1 MWGNNKIRSSKIET
15 LIGQSIEL
23 DGDLNFSG
31 GLHLDGKI
39 NGNVSSENGSNSV
52 LVVSEQGQING
63 DVSVPFAVINGTV
76 NGNVYASEKLEL
88 SNKACITGNVHYNV
102 LEMASGAS
110 VNGNMLH
117 DNKERHLL
125 EHHAKPVEKHENT
138 HEDTHEEHDQKMNDA
153 ALAKG

>member
-1 MWGNNKIRSSKIET
+1 MWGSNKIRSSKIET

-31 GLHLDGKI
+31 GLHLDGKV

-52 LVVSEQGQING
+52 LVVSEQGQISG
-63 DVSVPFAVINGTV
+63 DVSVPYAVINGTIK
-76 NGNVYASEKLEL
+76 GNVYASEKLEL
-88 SNKACITGNVHYNV
+88 SHKACITGNVHYNV

-117 DNKERHLL
+117 ENNERQLL
-125 EHHAKPVEKHENT
+125 EHHVKPAEKRQDELEQAEQTEQNVH
-138 HEDTHEEHDQKMNDA
+138 DA
-153 ALAKG
+153 AMAKG

>member
-1 MWGNNKIRSSKIET
+1 MWGNKKIRSSKIDT

-31 GLHLDGKI
+31 GLHLDGRV
-39 NGNVSSENGSNSV
+39 NGNVTAENGSNPV
-52 LVVSEQGQING
+52 LVVSEQGQISG
-63 DVSVPFAVINGTV
+63 DVNVPYAVINGTIK
-76 NGNVYASEKLEL
+76 GNVYASEKLEL

-117 DNKERHLL
+117 DNQDRQLL
-125 EHHAKPVEKHENT
+125 EHHARPA
-138 HEDTHEEHDQKMNDA
+138 DRHEEPEVGISEEAM
-153 ALAKG
+153 AKG

>member
-1 MWGNNKIRSSKIET
+1 MWGSNKIRSSKIET

-39 NGNVSSENGSNSV
+39 NGNVSSEKGSNSV
-52 LVVSEQGQING
+52 LVVSEQGQISG
-63 DVSVPFAVINGTV
+63 DVSVPYAVINGTI

-117 DNKERHLL
+117 ENNERQLL
-125 EHHAKPVEKHENT
+125 EHHTRPTGNQQ
-138 HEDTHEEHDQKMNDA
+138 EEHEQPEQPEQKINDA
-153 ALAKG
+153 AMAKG

>member
-1 MWGNNKIRSSKIET
+1 MWGGNKIRSSKIET
-15 LIGQSIEL
+15 LIGQSIEV

-31 GLHLDGKI
+31 GLHLDGTIK
-39 NGNVSSENGSNSV
+39 GNVTSEKGSNSV
-52 LVVSEQGQING
+52 LVVSEQGQIHG
-63 DVSVPFAVINGTV
+63 DVSVPYAVINGTI

-88 SNKACITGNVHYNV
+88 SHKACITGNVHYNV

-117 DNKERHLL
+117 ENQERQLL
-125 EHHAKPVEKHENT
+125 EHHAKPLEN
-138 HEDTHEEHDQKMNDA
+138 HDQAQTQSEQDMDDA

>member
-1 MWGNNKIRSSKIET
+1 MWGNKKIKSSKIDT

-39 NGNVSSENGSNSV
+39 NGNVSSDNGSNSV
-52 LVVSEQGQING
+52 LVVSEQGEISG
-63 DVSVPFAVINGTV
+63 DVNVPYAVINGTIK
-76 NGNVYASEKLEL
+76 GNVYASEKLEL

-117 DNKERHLL
+117 DNKGTQLL
-125 EHHAKPVEKHENT
+125 EHHAQPAET
-138 HEDTHEEHDQKMNDA
+138 REEPEVNLSDEIM
-153 ALAKG
+153 AKG

>member
-1 MWGNNKIRSSKIET
+1 MLGKKKIRSSKIDT

-39 NGNVSSENGSNSV
+39 NGNVTSENGSNSV
-52 LVVSEQGQING
+52 LVVSEQGQISG
-63 DVSVPFAVINGTV
+63 DVSVPYAVINGTIK
-76 NGNVYASEKLEL
+76 GNVYASEKLEL
-88 SNKACITGNVHYNV
+88 SNKARITGNVHYNV

-117 DNKERHLL
+117 DKQDRQLL
-125 EHHAKPVEKHENT
+125 EHHAEPVEAR
-138 HEDTHEEHDQKMNDA
+138 EEPDVGISDEA
-153 ALAKG
+153 VASG

>member
-1 MWGNNKIRSSKIET
+1 MWGGNKIRSSKIET
-15 LIGQSIEL
+15 LIGQSIEI
-23 DGDLNFSG
+23 DGDLNFKG

-39 NGNVSSENGSNSV
+39 TGNVTSEKGSSSV
-52 LVVSEQGQING
+52 LVVSEQGVITG
-63 DVSVPFAVINGTV
+63 DVSVPYAVINGKV
-76 NGNVYASEKLEL
+76 KGNVYASEKLEL

-117 DNKERHLL
+117 EKNEQHLL
-125 EHHAKPVEKHENT
+125 EHQAMPADKREESAHEDSAKVEKV
-138 HEDTHEEHDQKMNDA
+138 

>member
-1 MWGNNKIRSSKIET
+1 MWGSNKIRSSKIET

-39 NGNVSSENGSNSV
+39 NGNVSSEKGSNSV
-52 LVVSEQGQING
+52 LVVSEQGQISG
-63 DVSVPFAVINGTV
+63 DVSVPYAVINGTI

-117 DNKERHLL
+117 ENNERQLL
-125 EHHAKPVEKHENT
+125 EHHARPT
-138 HEDTHEEHDQKMNDA
+138 GSQQEEHEQPEQPEQKINDA
-153 ALAKG
+153 AMAKG

>member
-63 DVSVPFAVINGTV
+63 DVSVPYAVINGTV
-76 NGNVYASEKLEL
+76 KGNVYASEKLEL

-125 EHHAKPVEKHENT
+125 EHHATPVEN
-138 HEDTHEEHDQKMNDA
+138 HEDTHEEQAQEMDDA